1 MTIAV
6 SAACGY
12 NQCAADCKV
21 TDMLTELTA
30 VAIIILAVEA
40 MLCLIIPLALTLGI
54 AYVLVRTRQF
64 LPPQLKMVRMQAQ
77 RVNNAVNRSGTQ
89 VTDSLAS
96 AEAKYAQTE
105 TVVRNLFRPA
115 KKDQP

>member
-1 MTIAV
+1 
-6 SAACGY
+6 
-12 NQCAADCKV
+12 
-21 TDMLTELTA
+21 MLTDLTA

-54 AYVLVRTRQF
+54 AYLLVRTRQF
-64 LPPQLKMVRMQAQ
+64 LPPQLRMVRLQAQ
-77 RVNNAVNRSGTQ
+77 RVNKVVNQTGVQ
-89 VTDSLAS
+89 VTGSLAS

-105 TVVRNLFRPA
+105 TVVRALFQPA